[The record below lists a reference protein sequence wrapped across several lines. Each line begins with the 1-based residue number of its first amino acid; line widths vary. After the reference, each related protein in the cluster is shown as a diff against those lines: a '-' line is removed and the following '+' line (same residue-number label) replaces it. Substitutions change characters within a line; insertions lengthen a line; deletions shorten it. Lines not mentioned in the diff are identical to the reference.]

1 MRHDRTK
8 TAKQWIV
15 DSRKRGR
22 ALTSRRYDHFWK
34 RLGTG
39 MMHVSRVLL
48 KLTCEHR
55 LRAVLL
61 VHRARSTE
69 PRAQRCAR
77 GPGCSLQAV
86 VTARGRIPPWQ
97 IRV

>member
-55 LRAVLL
+55 SWAVLL

-69 PRAQRCAR
+69 LRA
-77 GPGCSLQAV
+77 
-86 VTARGRIPPWQ
+86 
-97 IRV
+97 